1 MARFII
7 DKADKDSAPYYED
20 APVCVEKIGESRWG
34 GDVYAVEINTLDEM
48 MKLIDWSYDDLNSWG
63 VVISKDGDHYEMTVY
78 NGYIE

>member
-7 DKADKDSAPYYED
+7 DKADKESAPYYVD
-20 APVCVEKIGESRWG
+20 APVCVKKIGESRWG

-48 MKLIDWSYDDLNSWG
+48 MKLIDWSYDGLNSFG
-63 VVISKDGDHYEMTVY
+63 VVISKDNDHYELTVY